1 MNLSNHAKTQA
12 QRRGIEQSVVNYV
25 VKYGHRVYDGKG
37 AIRCF
42 FTNKSRKKL
51 EQTLPQKDFA
61 KINDKKLKCFAV
73 VAEDS
78 NLIIT
83 VGHQIKK
90 INK

>member
-12 QRRGIEQSVVNYV
+12 QRRGIEPSYVKYV
-25 VKYGHRVYDGKG
+25 VEYGHRIYDGKG

-42 FTNKSRKKL
+42 FTKKSRKRL

-73 VAEDS
+73 MAEDS